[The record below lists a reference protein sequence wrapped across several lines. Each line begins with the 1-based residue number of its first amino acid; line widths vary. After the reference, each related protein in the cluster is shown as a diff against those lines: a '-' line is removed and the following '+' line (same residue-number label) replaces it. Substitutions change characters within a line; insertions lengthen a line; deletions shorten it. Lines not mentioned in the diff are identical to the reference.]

1 MRRFGTTGLALSLA
15 LVGAACNDSS
25 GEDGSPNDDGIND
38 GGDDDDDDDAGT
50 GAATTTGTPPTG
62 GGTTMGVADGGT
74 TSSADD
80 NGDEDPPP
88 PIKLDLGTVPDAPSE
103 DTACRKVDFLFVI
116 DNSGSMFSYQQ
127 ELVANF
133 PVFIDGIQSS
143 LDSVMS
149 YQVGVVTTDTYN
161 FNAPGCT
168 GLSSLVVQTGGFDS
182 SMMTCGPYAEG
193 FNFMTQED
201 DLASEFSCAA
211 QVGTQGDGFE
221 RTMAAVEAAV
231 QREEGNPG
239 QCNEGFIR
247 DDALLVIV
255 IITDEADGPGDPDG
269 GPPVASSPG
278 DPDSW
283 YDTVVDQVRA
293 ARKRRGALA
302 DQLRWRALPAR
313 LEHCERPE
321 HRRLHPA
328 VRGQRLSRRDLR
340 DRLRSDLR
348 GSDRRD
354 RRGVRQFHASGLTG
368 PSLRTTFDVNLGP
381 NYRTIQ

>member
-283 YDTVVDQVRA
+283 YDTVVDAKFGLPENVVVLSLINYVGGPCPPASNTANGQNI
-293 ARKRRGALA
+293 A
-302 DQLRWRALPAR
+302 DFTLLFEDNGF
-313 LEHCERPE
+313 LGGICEIDYGPIFE
-321 HRRLHPA
+321 EA
-328 VRGQRLSRRDLR
+328 I
-340 DRLRSDLR
+340 
-348 GSDRRD
+348 
-354 RRGVRQFHASGLTG
+354 GVIDEACDNFTPPG
-368 PSLRTTFDVNLGP
+368 
-381 NYRTIQ
+381 